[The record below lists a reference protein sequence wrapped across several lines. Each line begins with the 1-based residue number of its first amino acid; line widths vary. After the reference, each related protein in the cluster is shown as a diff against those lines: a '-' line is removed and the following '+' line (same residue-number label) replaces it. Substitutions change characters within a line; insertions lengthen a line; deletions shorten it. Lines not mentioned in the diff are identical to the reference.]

1 MVEVISDFRQEDG
14 ETGRLADIFQK
25 PNDVPAAGPSALT
38 RVRRKPKPRA
48 KKDQNKEYILAIRS
62 HAERRRLIAERA
74 AAILS
79 EEANIR
85 TILPKK
91 SKYLQYV
98 SEFVSLHKRKET
110 PLWKYSSLPLD
121 ENSDEIFYVSNLRS
135 VLSPV
140 KKKAGYSNIL
150 LHVSQLP
157 GRISSQ
163 VNTILKIF

>member
-91 SKYLQYV
+91 SKYFQRQHFRIVKRNICVRKFVLELSLNFL
-98 SEFVSLHKRKET
+98 SELT
-110 PLWKYSSLPLD
+110 LD
-121 ENSDEIFYVSNLRS
+121 PDPDPDLDTNW
-135 VLSPV
+135 
-140 KKKAGYSNIL
+140 
-150 LHVSQLP
+150 
-157 GRISSQ
+157 
-163 VNTILKIF
+163 TKIHYPYPN